1 MAIFEKRNSYSK
13 MDQDTTF
20 MRMKDD
26 YIKNG
31 QLKPGYNIQVATEG
45 QYALAYDIYPNQTDT
60 RTLIPFLATIEDKFF
75 SLPKYT
81 VADAGYGSEQ
91 NYGNILDNPEST
103 PLIT

>member
-45 QYALAYDIYPNQTDT
+45 QYALAYDIYSNPTDT
-60 RTLIPFLATIEDKFF
+60 RTLITFLDTIEEQFF
-75 SLPKYT
+75 SLPEYT